1 MALAPQ
7 CAGKRAAHRM
17 GLPARCLAEFGDGGA
32 ARGTGWA
39 TRRASLV
46 VPGGFAAV
54 AFEFLRWV
62 AFATRD
68 CDFFLNGLLVMVFSP
83 DVAAPVGTAT
93 GASPGWPGVVALT
106 LLRAG
111 KSSAF
116 GRYSAIATARPVRH

>member
-7 CAGKRAAHRM
+7 RAGKRAAHRM

-54 AFEFLRWV
+54 VFEFLRWV

-68 CDFFLNGLLVMVFSP
+68 CDFFLNGLVVMVFSP

-93 GASPGWPGVVALT
+93 GASPGWPGVVTLT
-106 LLRAG
+106 LPCAG

-116 GRYSAIATARPVRH
+116 AGFLKLTGFTPKSR